1 MKVFYI
7 SDIPLWGGFW
17 NNTVAVWLEHPNQEP
32 MTTLKVLQTLVDGYV
47 DCVAPAGDLNEPS
60 IDMWVNDEGLYR
72 PDFVRNTEASY
83 LAQMMIVG
91 PVALAKANRKTGET
105 LGFTDEELRDLSD
118 RHSLNWDGA
127 TYLVD
132 EIVSANS
139 ELREALTLS

>member
-47 DCVAPAGDLNEPS
+47 DCVVPEGETS

-83 LAQMMIVG
+83 LARRVLVG
-91 PVALAKANRKTGET
+91 PIALAKSNRNTGET

-118 RHSLNWDGA
+118 RHSLNWDGT

-132 EIVSANS
+132 EIVTANS